1 MHCLHLPYPKLDVG
15 SENRPHTE
23 DRLPQKFIIPSQNP
37 IENVNSKVPDLESK
51 QRFSEENPRI
61 RSGQLSEHLKCPKTI
76 EFRPILFLKLS
87 SVKLQNQFRWFGHV
101 QKISKP
107 A

>member
-1 MHCLHLPYPKLDVG
+1 MNLKAMN
-15 SENRPHTE
+15 SWN
-23 DRLPQKFIIPSQNP
+23 IPSQIP
-37 IENVNSKVPDLESK
+37 IENVNFKVPDLESK
-51 QRFSEENPRI
+51 QRFSEDNPRI

-107 A
+107 AWALWSNNFKTGSLVEF